1 MLVLAYYSLASITR
15 LTRSACLS
23 EMNKE
28 YILLAR
34 AKGAGDDDSAA
45 PCPAQYPR
53 HSADGDRSRRTS
65 MLEGA
70 VLTETVFS
78 WPGIGRYLTTALF
91 AGDTTAIMGGTLLI
105 GVSFVLIN
113 NLTDLLVRLTDPRV
127 R

>member
-28 YILLAR
+28 YISLAR
-34 AKGAGDDDSAA
+34 AKGRRDDDSAA

-53 HSADGDRSRRTS
+53 HSADGDRSRPTS

-70 VLTETVFS
+70 VLTETVFVA
-78 WPGIGRYLTTALF
+78 GIGRYLTTALF
-91 AGDTTAIMGGTLLI
+91 AGDTTAIMAARCR
-105 GVSFVLIN
+105 SA
-113 NLTDLLVRLTDPRV
+113 
-127 R
+127 